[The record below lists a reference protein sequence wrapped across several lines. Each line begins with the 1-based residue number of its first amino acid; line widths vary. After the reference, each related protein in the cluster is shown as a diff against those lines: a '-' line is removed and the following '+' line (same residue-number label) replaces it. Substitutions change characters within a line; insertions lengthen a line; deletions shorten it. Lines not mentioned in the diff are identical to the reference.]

1 MTNKE
6 IAAHF
11 NDLAKMMELF
21 EENPFRIKSYQN
33 VYIQLRKLG
42 DPLVEM
48 SSTEM
53 EAIKGIGKGASSKIT
68 EIIQT
73 GKLGALEELKA
84 KTPIGIQD
92 MLRLKGFGPKKIKQ
106 LWKELGIESVG
117 ELWYACNENRLV
129 ELKGFGAKTQEDLKK
144 KVEYFQQSQ
153 GQSHYAAVL
162 PKAEALLKLIKKK
175 VKPKQVALVGEMGR
189 FDPIVS
195 KVEVLLEADDLDALF
210 EKDLELV
217 SQKENTY
224 ESNFKDVAVCLYC
237 CKEEEF
243 GSKLFRYTSTKP
255 FINAFLAEAKA
266 KEFQG
271 LPKEEEVFEKAGLPY
286 ILPEWRND
294 EAVVLLAKAGKLP
307 TTVVTEESI
316 KGVVHCHTTYSDGI
330 NTLEEMANY
339 AQDAGFEYMAVTDH
353 SKSAFYANGLKPER
367 VLKQFA
373 EIDALNAKMND
384 FKLFKGIESDILND
398 GSLDYENDLLKQFD
412 FIIASVHT
420 NLKMDEDKATT
431 RLIKAI
437 ENPYTTMLGHPTGRL
452 LLSRQGY
459 PIDHKKVIDA
469 CAANNVSIEMNA
481 NPYRLD
487 MDYTWI
493 PYATEKGVLISINPD
508 AHSTQGIHDIKFGVL
523 AARKGRLLV
532 EHCLNTR
539 DRAGFAKFIAKV

>member
-11 NDLAKMMELF
+11 NSLAKMMELF
-21 EENPFRIKSYQN
+21 EENPYRIKSYQN

-42 DPLVEM
+42 EPLAEM
-48 SSTEM
+48 STSEM
-53 EAIKGIGKGASSKIT
+53 EALKGIGKGASSKIT
-68 EIIQT
+68 EILQT

-84 KTPIGIQD
+84 KTPPGIQD

-153 GQSHYAAVL
+153 GQNHYAAVL

-175 VKPKQVALVGEMGR
+175 VKPAQMALVGEMGR

-195 KVEVLLEADDLDALF
+195 QVEVLLETDNPDALF
-210 EKDLELV
+210 EKDLELL
-217 SQKENTY
+217 SQKENIYDSTY
-224 ESNFKDVAVCLYC
+224 KDVAVRIYC
-237 CKEEEF
+237 CRGEEF

-255 FINAFLAEAKA
+255 FIDAFLAEAKA
-266 KEFQG
+266 KEFQD
-271 LPKEEEVFEKAGLPY
+271 LAKEEAVFEKAGLPY

-294 EAVVLLAKAGKLP
+294 GTAVALAKAGKLP
-307 TTVVTEESI
+307 TDVVTEQSI

-339 AQDAGFEYMAVTDH
+339 AQAAGFEYMAVTDH
-353 SKSAFYANGLKPER
+353 SKSAFYANGLKPDR

-373 EIDALNAKMND
+373 EIDALNAKMTD

-398 GSLDYENDLLKQFD
+398 GSLDYEDELLKQFD

-452 LLSRQGY
+452 LLSREGY
-459 PIDHKKVIDA
+459 PVDHKKVIDA
-469 CAANNVSIEMNA
+469 CAANGVSIEMNA

-539 DRAGFAKFIAKV
+539 GADGFAEFIA